1 MRNLS
6 SDEHLSID
14 EKQCLGGFSVDRC
27 TPVRT
32 PYRSARPPGPARP
45 DRRYRG
51 ARYRA
56 HRLFRCRRAG
66 LGQGERGRT
75 GIRGQDL
82 GEPPGQPGR
91 PRDAG
96 EGDARQRE
104 AEDRHGEREG
114 GEALTGRISAD
125 GRTWTSDRPA
135 APGTAYGVEA
145 KNTAGGSA
153 EAGFTTAAADK
164 VNKLTLAPG
173 KNTTVGIAQPLSI
186 VFDNPVKDK
195 AAVEKALKVSTSNN
209 TEGSWGWLQD
219 YSGKDRVDWR
229 PKEYWKSGTKVT
241 LDAGLNGIDSGPSG
255 GWFVRDYRT
264 TFTIGADQVVK
275 VDLDRHRLA
284 LKRDGKT
291 VMDVPMSAGTPGGE
305 KASWRGTAVLMA
317 KEGTINM
324 RSETVGLGDAYDKMV
339 DSSMRLTW
347 SGMYAHAAPW
357 NAAYFGVANHSSGCV
372 GMSDANAA
380 ALYQQV
386 RVGDP
391 FEITGTDAKGTVAEG
406 NGYGAWN
413 VSWSDWQAKSAL

>member
-1 MRNLS
+1 MEVFPLIAARRPVRHSAPLGRPVRLTLIAGTAVLGTALTACSGAAADSDKGSASAQASEARISVNLQGS
-6 SDEHLSID
+6 RAAA
-14 EKQCLGGFSVDRC
+14 G
-27 TPVRT
+27 TPVKVT
-32 PYRSARPPGPARP
+32 LADGKLKTVTVSAK
-45 DRRYRG
+45 
-51 ARYRA
+51 
-56 HRLFRCRRAG
+56 
-66 LGQGERGRT
+66 
-75 GIRGQDL
+75 
-82 GEPPGQPGR
+82 
-91 PRDAG
+91 
-96 EGDARQRE
+96 
-104 AEDRHGEREG
+104 G
-114 GEALTGRISAD
+114 GESLTGRISAD

-145 KNTAGGSA
+145 KNTEGGSA

-186 VFDNPVKDK
+186 VFDNPVKDR
-195 AAVEKALKVSTSNN
+195 AAVERALKVSTSNN

-372 GMSDANAA
+372 GMSDTNAA

-391 FEITGTDAKGTVAEG
+391 FEITGADAKGTVAEG

>member
-1 MRNLS
+1 MCPSPPARSNALEVFPLIAARRPVRRTAPSGRPVRLTLVAGTAALGAMLTACSGAAASDSESDKGGAAASSEARISVNLRGA
-6 SDEHLSID
+6 
-14 EKQCLGGFSVDRC
+14 QAAPG
-27 TPVRT
+27 TPVKVTLGTGELRT
-32 PYRSARPPGPARP
+32 VTV
-45 DRRYRG
+45 
-51 ARYRA
+51 RA
-56 HRLFRCRRAG
+56 
-66 LGQGERGRT
+66 
-75 GIRGQDL
+75 D
-82 GEPPGQPGR
+82 
-91 PRDAG
+91 
-96 EGDARQRE
+96 
-104 AEDRHGEREG
+104 G

-125 GRTWTSDRPA
+125 GRTWTSDRAA
-135 APGTAYGVEA
+135 APGTTYDVVA
-145 KNTAGGSA
+145 KNTEGGSGR
-153 EAGFTTAAADK
+153 AGFTTAAADK

-173 KNTTVGIAQPLSI
+173 KNTTVGVAQPLSV
-186 VFDNPVKDK
+186 VFDNPVKDR

-241 LDAGLNGIDSGPSG
+241 LDADLNGIDSGPSG

-305 KASWRGTAVLMA
+305 KASWRGTAVLMS

-357 NAAYFGVANHSSGCV
+357 NAGYFGVANRSSGCV
-372 GMSDANAA
+372 GMSDADAG
-380 ALYQQV
+380 ALYGQV

-391 FEITGTDAKGTVAEG
+391 FEITGADAKGTVAEG

-413 VSWSDWQAKSAL
+413 VSWADWQAKSAL